1 MGHLTGQGDCPSRW
15 SEFRRPR
22 GGGWGRPRRGRAD
35 KPARRCVE
43 SPARG
48 QGGEPSGGWVGTQGR
63 PGCSPPAPTWGDCGS
78 RAVERLQGGRGC
90 GRRLGRAKRAGVG
103 QAPGPPTSGASLTPC
118 LALPW
123 APGWQVQGAAPGSQS
138 GVLRAPGSGPVHT
151 CPLPGCPPRV
161 RQPPLSVKAQNE
173 CPRHRGGGRGGGTI
187 QTDGRRHSREGRKC
201 IVNQSRG
208 SGHGPRSPGGRS
220 GGARTPGLTGRGRSS
235 AEPQREG
242 WAVPEG
248 RDGQREAAALA
259 EQRSRPGLPGSEPG
273 RKPPPCSSSSSFG
286 GFLWASTMR
295 GWIVGAPGGGHT
307 GQRPGCGGGSA
318 GADGEQHTA
327 GPLLPNKFTEKCS
340 QPV

>member
-1 MGHLTGQGDCPSRW
+1 M
-15 SEFRRPR
+15 
-22 GGGWGRPRRGRAD
+22 
-35 KPARRCVE
+35 
-43 SPARG
+43 
-48 QGGEPSGGWVGTQGR
+48 
-63 PGCSPPAPTWGDCGS
+63 
-78 RAVERLQGGRGC
+78 ERLQGGRGC
-90 GRRLGRAKRAGVG
+90 GRRLGRAKRAGGG
-103 QAPGPPTSGASLTPC
+103 QAPGPPMSGASLTLAWPC
-118 LALPW
+118 
-123 APGWQVQGAAPGSQS
+123 PGHQVGRYKEPLQA
-138 GVLRAPGSGPVHT
+138 LRAGGSEPRAQARRTPALCLGV
-151 CPLPGCPPRV
+151 PPRV

-220 GGARTPGLTGRGRSS
+220 EGARTPGLTGRGRSS

-248 RDGQREAAALA
+248 RDGRREAAALA

-273 RKPPPCSSSSSFG
+273 RKPPPRSSSSSFG

>member
-1 MGHLTGQGDCPSRW
+1 MGAEPW
-15 SEFRRPR
+15 SAFREDGAV
-22 GGGWGRPRRGRAD
+22 GGGSAEQSRRAWGRHWDPPRLVHLSPLLGPAPGTRLAGTRSRSRLSERGAQ
-35 KPARRCVE
+35 
-43 SPARG
+43 SPG
-48 QGGEPSGGWVGTQGR
+48 LR
-63 PGCSPPAPTWGDCGS
+63 PGAH
-78 RAVERLQGGRGC
+78 
-90 GRRLGRAKRAGVG
+90 
-103 QAPGPPTSGASLTPC
+103 
-118 LALPW
+118 LPFAW
-123 APGWQVQGAAPGSQS
+123 VS
-138 GVLRAPGSGPVHT
+138 
-151 CPLPGCPPRV
+151 PRV

-220 GGARTPGLTGRGRSS
+220 GGARTLGLTGRGGCS

-248 RDGQREAAALA
+248 RDGRREAAALA

-273 RKPPPCSSSSSFG
+273 RKPPPRSSSSSFG

>member
-1 MGHLTGQGDCPSRW
+1 MRGEPGERSGWRAQWGLGRDSGPSRLQPP
-15 SEFRRPR
+15 RPHV
-22 GGGWGRPRRGRAD
+22 GGLW
-35 KPARRCVE
+35 
-43 SPARG
+43 
-48 QGGEPSGGWVGTQGR
+48 EPSRGAPSGR
-63 PGCSPPAPTWGDCGS
+63 TGLWEEARQSKA
-78 RAVERLQGGRGC
+78 GGRG
-90 GRRLGRAKRAGVG
+90 AGTGTPHVWCI
-103 QAPGPPTSGASLTPC
+103 SHPC
-118 LALPW
+118 LALPR
-123 APGWQVQGAAPGSQS
+123 ARGWQVQGAAPGSQS
-138 GVLRAPGSGPVHT
+138 GELRAPGSGPAHT

-173 CPRHRGGGRGGGTI
+173 CPRHRGGGQGGGTI

-220 GGARTPGLTGRGRSS
+220 RGARTPGLTGRGGCS

-248 RDGQREAAALA
+248 RDGRREAAALA

-273 RKPPPCSSSSSFG
+273 RKPLPRSSSSSFG

-295 GWIVGAPGGGHT
+295 GWMVGAPGGGHT

>member
-1 MGHLTGQGDCPSRW
+1 MRGEPGERSGWRAQWGLGRDSGAPRLQPPRPHVGGLWEPSRG
-15 SEFRRPR
+15 P
-22 GGGWGRPRRGRAD
+22 
-35 KPARRCVE
+35 
-43 SPARG
+43 
-48 QGGEPSGGWVGTQGR
+48 PSGRTGLWEEARQ
-63 PGCSPPAPTWGDCGS
+63 SKA
-78 RAVERLQGGRGC
+78 GGRG
-90 GRRLGRAKRAGVG
+90 AGTGTPHVWCI
-103 QAPGPPTSGASLTPC
+103 SHPC
-118 LALPW
+118 LALPR

-138 GVLRAPGSGPVHT
+138 GGLRAPGSGPAHT

-220 GGARTPGLTGRGRSS
+220 RGARTPGLTGRGGCS

-248 RDGQREAAALA
+248 RDGRREAAALA
-259 EQRSRPGLPGSEPG
+259 EQRSCPGLPGSEPG